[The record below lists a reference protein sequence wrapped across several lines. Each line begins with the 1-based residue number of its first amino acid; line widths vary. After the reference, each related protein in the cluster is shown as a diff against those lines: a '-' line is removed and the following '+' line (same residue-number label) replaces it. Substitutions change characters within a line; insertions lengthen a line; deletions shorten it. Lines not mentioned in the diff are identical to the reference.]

1 MKFKN
6 KQNGFVLVVSLIF
19 MLIMTVLA
27 VTAINRSILDEKV
40 TGNLRSQ
47 NIALQAAESALRYCQ
62 KNLEATG
69 PSGYLPLTPG
79 TTQTIGGIKIIGYPR
94 DIDPSLTIPTA
105 PNKWSDSANWT
116 LETTKTLGLE
126 LTTHSASPAQCMIEE
141 YPMKDPL
148 KAKVYVA
155 YQITARGVGG
165 NASSIVWVQQTIR
178 TGNNVN

>member
-1 MKFKN
+1 M
-6 KQNGFVLVVSLIF
+6 LVVSLIF

-27 VTAINRSILDEKV
+27 VTAIHRSILDEKV

-47 NIALQAAESALRYCQ
+47 NIALQAAETALRYCQ

-69 PSGYLPLTPG
+69 PSGHLPLIPG

-94 DIDPSLTIPTA
+94 DIDPSSTAPTA
-105 PNKWSDSANWT
+105 PNKWSDRANWT
-116 LETTKTLGLE
+116 PDNTKTLGLD
-126 LTTHSASPAQCMIEE
+126 LTTHSALPAQCMIEE
-141 YPMKDPL
+141 YPMKDLL

-165 NASSIVWVQQTIR
+165 NANAIVWVQQTIR
-178 TGNNVN
+178 TGNNIN